1 MSLPVL
7 PRFSDLDASQV
18 TAQINGLL
26 NDNRQQ
32 IQALLHRNASW
43 AHLIHPLEILENRV
57 HRYWSA
63 VSHLHSVC
71 DTPSLREAYNAALPL
86 LTEYS
91 TEMEQNETLYR
102 AYLSIRD
109 HDTTLDAAQ
118 RHIVNEAIRNF
129 ELSGIG
135 LPEDKKKRYAELQ
148 IELSDLGAK
157 FEQQLMDATMAWT
170 KHINDPNRL
179 SGLPESARAQAR
191 DCASA
196 KNLEGWLFSLEA
208 PSYLAIMT
216 YADDR
221 DLREEMYRA
230 YCTRA
235 SDQGPLAGQFDNSE
249 VMTTTLRLRHELAN
263 LLGFKQFSDLSL
275 ASKMAGDAH
284 TVEQFLLD
292 LAQRS
297 QQQAR
302 VDLAEL
308 QTFARTH
315 HGRDTLA
322 VWDVAYY
329 SEKLRQERYQISEE
343 VIRQYFPESHVLK
356 GVFDVAQ
363 TLFGVTIIE
372 VDEFDRWHPSV
383 RLFQV
388 MRGQRCCALFYVDL
402 HARPH
407 KRGGAWMD
415 DAQSRFVINRD
426 ETQLPI
432 AFLTCNFAGPVDGQP
447 ALFTHDDVIT
457 LLHEFGHGLHHMLSE
472 VNYLSASGIHGVEW
486 DAVELPSQFMENY
499 GWDATVLKSL
509 SAHVDSG
516 EPLPDDMIA
525 QMLKARNFQSSMQM
539 LRQIEFSLFDW
550 YLHDQYNGDP
560 QHVMKTLHKVRAH
573 VAVIVPPEFNR
584 FAHSFSH
591 IFAGGYAA
599 GYYSYKWA
607 EVLSADA
614 FAKFEEEGLFN
625 RDCGDA
631 FCREILAVGGTRPA
645 AQSFAAFRGRA
656 PTIDALLRHN
666 GIGQNPSTVN
676 PNSQG

>member
-1 MSLPVL
+1 MSSIVL

-18 TAQINGLL
+18 VAQVTGLL

-32 IQALLHRNASW
+32 LKKLLQQENAFNWQNLIQ
-43 AHLIHPLEILENRV
+43 PLELLENRV

-71 DTPSLREAYNAALPL
+71 DTAALREAYNGSLPL

-102 AYLSIRD
+102 AYLFVRD
-109 HDTTLDAAQ
+109 HDQNLDSAQ
-118 RHIVNEAIRNF
+118 RHIVNEAIRDF

-135 LPEDKKKRYAELQ
+135 LPDDKKKRYAELQ

-157 FEQQLMDATMAWT
+157 FEQQLLDATMAWT
-170 KHINDPNRL
+170 KHISDESL
-179 SGLPESARAQAR
+179 LAGLPDSARAQAR
-191 DCASA
+191 ENAKA
-196 KNLEGWLFSLEA
+196 KNLDGWLFTLEA

-216 YADDR
+216 YADNQA
-221 DLREEMYRA
+221 LRREMYSA

-249 VMTTTLRLRHELAN
+249 VMAKTLNLRHELAL
-263 LLGFKQFSDLSL
+263 LLGFQHFAALSL
-275 ASKMAGDAH
+275 ASKMAPNAQE
-284 TVEQFLLD
+284 VEQFLEN
-292 LAQRS
+292 LAHRS

-302 VDLAEL
+302 DDLAEL
-308 QTFARTH
+308 QAYARQQH
-315 HGRDTLA
+315 SRDALE
-322 VWDVAYY
+322 VWDLAYY
-329 SEKLRQERYQISEE
+329 SEKLKQERYSISEE
-343 VIRQYFPESHVLK
+343 EIRQYFPESHVLN
-356 GVFDVAQ
+356 GLFDVAQ
-363 TLFGVTIIE
+363 RLFGITIKEIN
-372 VDEFDRWHPSV
+372 EFDRWHPSV
-383 RLFQV
+383 RLFEVYREQNL
-388 MRGQRCCALFYVDL
+388 CALFYVDL
-402 HARPH
+402 HARSH

-415 DAQSRFVINRD
+415 DAQSRFVMSAD

-457 LLHEFGHGLHHMLSE
+457 LFHEFGHGLHHMLSE

-499 GWDATVLKSL
+499 CWDETVLKKL
-509 SAHVDSG
+509 SSHVETAES
-516 EPLPDDMIA
+516 LPDTMIA
-525 QMLKARNFQSSMQM
+525 QMLKARNFQSAMQM

-550 YLHDQYNGDP
+550 SLHVHYDGTP
-560 QHVMKTLHKVRAH
+560 QHVMNTLQKVRADI
-573 VAVIVPPEFNR
+573 AVITPPDFNR

-614 FAKFEEEGLFN
+614 FDKFEHDGLFN
-625 RDCGDA
+625 RTTGEA
-631 FCREILAVGGTRPA
+631 FRREILAVGGTRPA

-656 PTIDALLRHN
+656 PQIDALLRHN
-666 GIGQNPSTVN
+666 GIGA
-676 PNSQG
+676 